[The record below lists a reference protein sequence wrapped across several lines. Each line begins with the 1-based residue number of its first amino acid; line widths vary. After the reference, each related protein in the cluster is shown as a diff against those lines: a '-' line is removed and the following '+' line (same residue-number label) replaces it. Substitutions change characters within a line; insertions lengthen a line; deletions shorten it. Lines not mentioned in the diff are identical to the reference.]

1 MAIAQDYKDFTLE
14 ESRAFHQ
21 QFEYSPAIW
30 GKGGEITRYVFLNM
44 SEFWFHTAINRKE
57 PVQELPLAAQDD
69 VANFIVT
76 TELGEIPLKDY
87 VRKSTVDG
95 VVILHKGRIVFEDYP
110 RMFPHERHV
119 YFSVTKTF
127 VSTAIAI
134 LEDRGQ
140 IEAEMPIE
148 TYFKELKG
156 TAWEGIRVIDILD
169 MCSGIDCLETEA
181 GRTDPN
187 ACHYQFFREAFG
199 FQPPEKA
206 WDNPVDYLKTTN
218 VQKNPGEVFEYSS
231 VNTIVLSWMVEKV
244 TGLTFSDF
252 MEKEIWQKVGA
263 ESDALMI
270 TTKNGDAFAAGGVS
284 SNLRDMA
291 RYGMLFTPSG
301 RKGKNPVISDD
312 YLEKIQKG
320 GRPELFTLSDF
331 PNFLKDESL
340 SHNTYQWDHVTTDGD
355 FFKAGF
361 GGQGLY
367 ISPTRDVVIAFFG
380 TYNENKI
387 KNEMPRIARQ
397 LTKSKLFNE

>member
-140 IEAEMPIE
+140 I
-148 TYFKELKG
+148 
-156 TAWEGIRVIDILD
+156 
-169 MCSGIDCLETEA
+169 
-181 GRTDPN
+181 
-187 ACHYQFFREAFG
+187 
-199 FQPPEKA
+199 
-206 WDNPVDYLKTTN
+206 
-218 VQKNPGEVFEYSS
+218 
-231 VNTIVLSWMVEKV
+231 
-244 TGLTFSDF
+244 
-252 MEKEIWQKVGA
+252 
-263 ESDALMI
+263 
-270 TTKNGDAFAAGGVS
+270 
-284 SNLRDMA
+284 
-291 RYGMLFTPSG
+291 
-301 RKGKNPVISDD
+301 
-312 YLEKIQKG
+312 
-320 GRPELFTLSDF
+320 
-331 PNFLKDESL
+331 
-340 SHNTYQWDHVTTDGD
+340 
-355 FFKAGF
+355 
-361 GGQGLY
+361 
-367 ISPTRDVVIAFFG
+367 
-380 TYNENKI
+380 
-387 KNEMPRIARQ
+387 
-397 LTKSKLFNE
+397 